1 MIEGPYFAL
10 VVLGAVWCGVSSGVF
25 IAFST
30 FVMRGLGALP
40 AAQAIAAM
48 NAINIAA
55 LAPPFMV
62 VFLGAAV
69 LCAVIAV
76 VTFVL
81 WPEAGDRRAAARL
94 RAVPGGHLRR
104 DGAGERAAQRGARRP
119 LRRRGVR
126 EQRRA
131 VADVSRRVGAVEPR
145 TGRDGRRRLG
155 PVRARSD
162 LSSGGPR
169 PPDVS

>member
-40 AAQAIAAM
+40 AAQGIAAM

-55 LAPPFMV
+55 LTPPFMV

-81 WPEAGDRRAAARL
+81 WPDPGTVELLLGCALYLIGSFGVTVLANVPRNAALAGLSGDEDSEGGAAQWRTYLVEWVRWNHVRAAT
-94 RAVPGGHLRR
+94 
-104 DGAGERAAQRGARRP
+104 GAAASA
-119 LRRRGVR
+119 LFVL
-126 EQRRA
+126 A
-131 VADVSRRVGAVEPR
+131 L
-145 TGRDGRRRLG
+145 T
-155 PVRARSD
+155 
-162 LSSGGPR
+162 
-169 PPDVS
+169 

>member
-40 AAQAIAAM
+40 STQGIAAM
-48 NAINIAA
+48 NAINVAA
-55 LAPPFMV
+55 LTPPFMV

-81 WPEAGDRRAAARL
+81 WPDPGTIELLLGCALYLAGSFGVTVLANVPRNAALAGLSGDEATESSAAQWRAYLVEWVRWNHVRAAT
-94 RAVPGGHLRR
+94 
-104 DGAGERAAQRGARRP
+104 GAAASIMFVLA
-119 LRRRGVR
+119 L
-126 EQRRA
+126 
-131 VADVSRRVGAVEPR
+131 
-145 TGRDGRRRLG
+145 T
-155 PVRARSD
+155 
-162 LSSGGPR
+162 
-169 PPDVS
+169 